1 MAIEWRKFEHVPN
14 GKKSPPKCS
23 NVMKWN
29 CERVA
34 GWRLEW
40 HAHTESAEEERR
52 RAGCVIRDTTLAPAQ
67 LRECGLK
74 KTFKIGQPKGAKS
87 KKIFLKKST
96 NRTTEVSVCSF
107 CAGAKR
113 KKSGTNVER
122 QQNGTK
128 RTPRVRPLLCP

>member
-52 RAGCVIRDTTLAPAQ
+52 RTECVIRDTTQAPA
-67 LRECGLK
+67 ETPEHGLK
-74 KTFKIGQPKGAKS
+74 KTFKIGQPKGAKL
-87 KKIFLKKST
+87 KKIFLKNSAK
-96 NRTTEVSVCSF
+96 RTTEVSV
-107 CAGAKR
+107 
-113 KKSGTNVER
+113 
-122 QQNGTK
+122 
-128 RTPRVRPLLCP
+128 